1 MLSAMFG
8 ITLPIWAGSR
18 QIAMRRETEAMRQ
31 MAESDLAAMQAET
44 RGRIGELDADVQ
56 RAHSLLRLYRT
67 TILPQADATAASALA
82 AYRVGGVD
90 FMQLLDARMGAIT
103 YRQEVIRLEAELGR
117 TIAELEMLT
126 ATELMG
132 PGTPTSSGGKP

>member
-1 MLSAMFG
+1 
-8 ITLPIWAGSR
+8 
-18 QIAMRRETEAMRQ
+18 
-31 MAESDLAAMQAET
+31 
-44 RGRIGELDADVQ
+44 
-56 RAHSLLRLYRT
+56 
-67 TILPQADATAASALA
+67 
-82 AYRVGGVD
+82 
-90 FMQLLDARMGAIT
+90 MGAIT